1 MHCLLCE
8 NLELAFEARRSEY
21 IEATSLANYRI
32 SKRFAA
38 YKNVEMERA
47 RTELEEHRSVCISVV
62 PASKPTPAPALLR
75 TTHQDLLRTTKQER
89 MQGQPVGSA
98 A

>member
-8 NLELAFEARRSEY
+8 SLELAFEARRSEY

-47 RTELEEHRSVCISVV
+47 RTELEEHQSVCAYYVAASV
-62 PASKPTPAPALLR
+62 PSPSAALLR
-75 TTHQDLLRTTKQER
+75 IAHRGQL
-89 MQGQPVGSA
+89 QGNPVGTA

>member
-8 NLELAFEARRSEY
+8 SLELAFEARRSEY

-47 RTELEEHRSVCISVV
+47 RTEFEEHQSVCVLAV
-62 PASKPTPAPALLR
+62 TASAPTPAAALLR
-75 TTHQDLLRTTKQER
+75 IAHRENL
-89 MQGQPVGSA
+89 QGNRVGTA

>member
-8 NLELAFEARRSEY
+8 SLELAFEARRSEY

-47 RTELEEHRSVCISVV
+47 RTELEEHQSVCAYAVAQSA
-62 PASKPTPAPALLR
+62 PSPTVALLR
-75 TTHQDLLRTTKQER
+75 IAHRESL
-89 MQGQPVGSA
+89 QGNHVGTA

>member
-8 NLELAFEARRSEY
+8 SLELAFEARRSEY

-47 RTELEEHRSVCISVV
+47 RTELEEHQSVCAFAVA
-62 PASKPTPAPALLR
+62 ASKSTSSTPLLR
-75 TTHQDLLRTTKQER
+75 IARQEKLH
-89 MQGQPVGSA
+89 GHPVGSA

>member
-8 NLELAFEARRSEY
+8 SFELAFEARRCEY

-32 SKRFAA
+32 CKRFAA

-47 RTELEEHRSVCISVV
+47 RTELEEHQSVCVSAGA
-62 PASKPTPAPALLR
+62 ASKPSPAAALLR
-75 TTHQDLLRTTKQER
+75 IAHREKL
-89 MQGQPVGSA
+89 QGHPVGSA

>member
-8 NLELAFEARRSEY
+8 SLELEFEARRSEY
-21 IEATSLANYRI
+21 VEATSLANYRI

-47 RTELEEHRSVCISVV
+47 RTELEEHQSVCASAVAASAPKP
-62 PASKPTPAPALLR
+62 PAALLR
-75 TTHQDLLRTTKQER
+75 IAHREKL
-89 MQGQPVGSA
+89 QGHPVGSA

>member
-8 NLELAFEARRSEY
+8 SLELAFEASRSEY

-47 RTELEEHRSVCISVV
+47 RTELEEHHSVCVLAGA
-62 PASKPTPAPALLR
+62 ASKPTPAAALLR
-75 TTHQDLLRTTKQER
+75 TTHKDQLQVHS
-89 MQGQPVGSA
+89 VGSA

>member
-8 NLELAFEARRSEY
+8 SLELAFEASRSEY

-47 RTELEEHRSVCISVV
+47 RTELEEHQSVCLFAVGPSQQ
-62 PASKPTPAPALLR
+62 ATAAAPLR
-75 TTHQDLLRTTKQER
+75 IAHREKLQSN
-89 MQGQPVGSA
+89 PVGSA

>member
-1 MHCLLCE
+1 MHCQLCE
-8 NLELAFEARRSEY
+8 SLELAFEARRGEY

-47 RTELEEHRSVCISVV
+47 RTELEEHQSVCVL
-62 PASKPTPAPALLR
+62 AGAAPAPTAALLR
-75 TTHQDLLRTTKQER
+75 IAQREQL
-89 MQGQPVGSA
+89 QGQPVGSA

>member
-1 MHCLLCE
+1 MHCLHCE
-8 NLELAFEARRSEY
+8 SLELAFEASRSEY

-47 RTELEEHRSVCISVV
+47 RTELEEHRSVCVLAGA
-62 PASKPTPAPALLR
+62 ASKPVQAAALLR
-75 TTHQDLLRTTKQER
+75 IAHRKKL
-89 MQGQPVGSA
+89 QGHSVGSA

>member
-1 MHCLLCE
+1 MHCMLCE

-47 RTELEEHRSVCISVV
+47 RTEVEEHQSVCVFAV
-62 PASKPTPAPALLR
+62 AASGPKPVAAALR
-75 TTHQDLLRTTKQER
+75 IAHREE
-89 MQGQPVGSA
+89 MQGHPVGSA

>member
-8 NLELAFEARRSEY
+8 SLELAFEARRSEY

-47 RTELEEHRSVCISVV
+47 RTELEEHHSVCVFAVAES
-62 PASKPTPAPALLR
+62 APSLALLR
-75 TTHQDLLRTTKQER
+75 ITHREKLHRN
-89 MQGQPVGSA
+89 PVGSA

>member
-8 NLELAFEARRSEY
+8 SLELAFEARRSEY

-47 RTELEEHRSVCISVV
+47 RTEFEEHQSVCVFAVAATKS
-62 PASKPTPAPALLR
+62 TPAAAMLR
-75 TTHQDLLRTTKQER
+75 GTHREMLR
-89 MQGQPVGSA
+89 GAPVGTTA
-98 A
+98 

>member
-21 IEATSLANYRI
+21 VEATSLANYRI

-47 RTELEEHRSVCISVV
+47 RTELEEHQSVCAFAVTASAHKP
-62 PASKPTPAPALLR
+62 PAAVLR
-75 TTHQDLLRTTKQER
+75 GTHRDMLR
-89 MQGQPVGSA
+89 GDPIGSA